1 MKMSREVYELVVL
14 DYQKRLET
22 IRSVNDEEY
31 TELYTKFVEDV
42 VQFCKRNDLTVDGT
56 MIDIE
61 LFYLYDKEFYTKMA
75 LSIEGSV

>member
-1 MKMSREVYELVVL
+1 MSREVYELVVL